1 MKFTAITLYQTAE
14 NFFQYTSKNGL
25 GIKAKSKSFDLWAR
39 ILAGKNYSPLLS
51 RLKDKDPDIEY
62 ELNTQTIIVL
72 FREKKRVIDEKQAI
86 TIFANAVAPCLA
98 DVSELAS
105 TLVDLIKEN
114 DSYSVMAAYPA
125 RLGLIDDSKP
135 GYMSL
140 NDGFFSDHDRA
151 SDFQHLI
158 LELAGQSL
166 DRHFEIF
173 ATMHRNSDKFANQEF
188 KVFLKQ
194 NVDFPSFMSERIF
207 QTIDLDDE
215 YSRVE
220 ACVADIIQ
228 EYFKSAKVR
237 PGKFL
242 TINTPMVTDFI
253 ESLSGTIMSTLG
265 YYRDTDDEEL
275 VFSQD
280 SFEFHVRSKI
290 EFYTGE

>member
-25 GIKAKSKSFDLWAR
+25 GIKAKSRSFDLWAR

-51 RLKDKDPDIEY
+51 RLKDKDPDIVY
-62 ELNTQTIIVL
+62 ELNTQTIIAL
-72 FREKKRVIDEKQAI
+72 FREKERVIDEKQAI

-140 NDGFFSDHDRA
+140 NDAFFSDHDRA

-166 DRHFEIF
+166 K
-173 ATMHRNSDKFANQEF
+173 RNR
-188 KVFLKQ
+188 
-194 NVDFPSFMSERIF
+194 SF
-207 QTIDLDDE
+207 
-215 YSRVE
+215 
-220 ACVADIIQ
+220 
-228 EYFKSAKVR
+228 
-237 PGKFL
+237 
-242 TINTPMVTDFI
+242 
-253 ESLSGTIMSTLG
+253 
-265 YYRDTDDEEL
+265 
-275 VFSQD
+275 
-280 SFEFHVRSKI
+280 
-290 EFYTGE
+290 